1 MTVNRRLAGWTALAA
16 GLLTVAGGVRLGVE
30 SSRPPA
36 AVGPPPA
43 LRLSTPSEAAPGPV
57 SGPVPGNRSGKSA
70 PAWAV
75 PTRVTIGA
83 LRVDAPVDPAGV
95 RPDRSLAVPE
105 DPDRLGWWI
114 GSAAPGTP
122 KGTVLLAG
130 HVDTARDGAGALFRL
145 ERLSM
150 GARIDVRAG
159 DRVITYRA
167 VARRSYVKQ
176 RLPADL
182 YRTDSSPRLV
192 LITCGGTFHNGV
204 YSHNVVVYAEP
215 LGTGNM

>member
-1 MTVNRRLAGWTALAA
+1 MTANRRLAGWTALVA
-16 GLLTVAGGVRLGVE
+16 GLLAVAGGGLLGIE

-36 AVGPPPA
+36 AAGPPPA
-43 LRLSTPSEAAPGPV
+43 LRLSTPSAAAPGPA
-57 SGPVPGNRSGKSA
+57 PRPGKSA

-145 ERLSM
+145 EKLSM

-159 DRVITYRA
+159 DRVTTYRA

-182 YRTDSSPRLV
+182 YRTDSSPKLV
-192 LITCGGTFHNGV
+192 LITCGGSFHNGV

-215 LGTGNM
+215 L